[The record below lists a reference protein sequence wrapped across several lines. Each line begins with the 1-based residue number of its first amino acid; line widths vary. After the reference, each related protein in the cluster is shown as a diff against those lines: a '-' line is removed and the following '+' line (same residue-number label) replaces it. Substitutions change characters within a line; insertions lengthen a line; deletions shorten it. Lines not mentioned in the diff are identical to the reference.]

1 MFKIF
6 YKIYTIIKK

>member
-6 YKIYTIIKK
+6 YKIYTITK